1 MKTLGAFCRTW
12 LDEFVI
18 LVVLALTVGIIS
30 SWMGWETHFPP
41 LEKAGLFILLASAII
56 AGAALLR
63 KNRGDG
69 LRVALSA
76 SLQRSEEA
84 IEPESQANG
93 LAARRITPAHIE
105 ASIASEQYFTAFDG
119 VAGAAY
125 NEASPDGVLRPF
137 SFTAAG
143 ALDQVTF
150 CVLVL
155 HNGTKIVGINYGA
168 IDPAQHSSERGREEA
183 RKHAIEQI
191 WPLLGYELRSYLHAM
206 KGPLTADSVGPAA

>member
-18 LVVLALTVGIIS
+18 LVALALMVGILS
-30 SWMGWETHFPP
+30 SWMGRETHIPS
-41 LEKAGLFILLASAII
+41 LDKAGLFILLASAII

-69 LRVALSA
+69 LRVTLSA
-76 SLQRSEEA
+76 SLQRSEDA
-84 IEPESQANG
+84 VDPEPQANG

-105 ASIASEQYFTAFDG
+105 ASIASEHYFTAADG
-119 VAGAAY
+119 YKGCHVTSKGILATDPPA
-125 NEASPDGVLRPF
+125 ELSL
-137 SFTAAG
+137 
-143 ALDQVTF
+143 LTF

-168 IDPAQHSSERGREEA
+168 IDPAQHSVQRGREEA

-206 KGPLTADSVGPAA
+206 KEPLTSDSAGPEA